1 MPTTVCACGNRLK
14 RADRYCAAC
23 GMARSLAEPD
33 APSVKNKVSKQRGA
47 FASVDAAR
55 HAVPERKH
63 ATVMFADLCGSTEQI
78 GNPDPEEARK
88 YLDPA
93 LALMSG
99 HVKAYGGIIS
109 QLLGDGVLALFGA
122 PLAQEDHALRAC
134 LAGLAIQR
142 AVIDWNRE
150 RAGSDK
156 PIAVRVGIASGELVV
171 SSASEYLSSHY
182 RADGLTAHLAKRIE
196 GLATPGSV
204 VISGT
209 TFRLVERHIE
219 AKALGTRVL
228 AGFDAEVEL
237 YELLLKEQRP
247 RAASLARHAA
257 LAPLIDRTEVLSAL
271 NVVGTHALASRMRA
285 IGLTGEAGIGK
296 SRVIAEFCRAMR
308 GSGFNTCFVAAHAY
322 ATHVQYAVI
331 GDLMRELMPAPPD
344 VGAQGHA
351 SGAVASM
358 DAWEPGAS
366 SHRDAAIDLLEL
378 GRPSA
383 AWAALTP
390 SQRRRRIG
398 DALQWLITK
407 RVESGPLMIVVEDL
421 ALADRES
428 QRLLEQLLRRIEPL
442 PVLVCMTYRHQFQP
456 RWIDAPWFSEHVMRA
471 LEPQD
476 MLSMA
481 HAILGEDESV
491 QSLVSDLADKAQGN
505 PFYLEQMTLTLVDD
519 GTLLGAPGAY
529 RCVRPDPEL
538 RIPGSIAAVIGARVD
553 RLPTAAKTALEAAAV
568 IGEPFTSEL
577 LASTNSITA
586 GEAESRLSH
595 AVIAG
600 LLSAHIIDGETR
612 YEFPHALVQEVVAA
626 TLTHARRKLLHR
638 AVFNALREHAGD
650 KSSDASVLAHHAYAG
665 EAWSEAAE
673 FALRSMSRS
682 IERSA
687 NRDALTM
694 FDMGRDAARRLADGS
709 VRATLELG
717 LRLEAIG
724 ALLPLGRVDD
734 IVDNLERA
742 QVTTRAIGDKKREA
756 AVSLQLAVMLWTR
769 GTYRQGLHIA
779 GQAAEAATSVQSRS
793 LQMAAM
799 QARMMLNH
807 GLGRYDEALDEA
819 RTVERQ
825 FTAELAARRIMPG
838 WAVIAAVNVKVF
850 MADMLARMAHFD
862 VAQDLCDAAYREL
875 AAHEHAFSRVM
886 VDFVQ
891 GEVWVALN
899 RADEAAQRLREA
911 LASCK
916 TNDVP
921 TMYPAIVAALG
932 GAMARGSE
940 PAAAVELLEKAIAE
954 KAYLAGGRYNEY
966 YLSLNLGIAL
976 LKCGRYVDALSAL
989 TAAQASARMYEQRA
1003 HEAEAAYWLAE
1014 TELAADRKE
1023 GAITAF
1029 EKARSLAEACSM
1041 LHIADTSKRH
1051 IDALTAARAAVN
1063 AV

>member
-1 MPTTVCACGNRLK
+1 MPITVCACGNEWK
-14 RADRYCAAC
+14 RGDRYCSGC
-23 GMARSLAEPD
+23 GVALPLAEPTQSL
-33 APSVKNKVSKQRGA
+33 PKVSKRRSA
-47 FASVDAAR
+47 PTAESAR

-78 GNPDPEEARK
+78 ANPDPEEARK

-142 AVIDWNRE
+142 AVVEWNLA
-150 RAGSDK
+150 RAEGDK

-196 GLATPGSV
+196 GMARPGSV
-204 VISGT
+204 LISGA

-219 AKALGTRVL
+219 AKPLGAQTL
-228 AGFDAEVEL
+228 AGFDSAVEL

-247 RAASLARHAA
+247 AAASMARHGA
-257 LAPLIDRTEVLSAL
+257 LAPLINRFEVLAALSA
-271 NVVGTHALASRMRA
+271 VGNQALASRMRV

-308 GSGFNTCFVAAHAY
+308 ESGFNACFVAAHAY
-322 ATHVQYAVI
+322 GSHVQYAVI
-331 GDLMRELMPAPPD
+331 ADLMRELMPSPAD
-344 VGAQGHA
+344 GAAQSQA
-351 SGAVASM
+351 DAAVASM
-358 DAWEPGAS
+358 DAWEPAAGT
-366 SHRDAAIDLLEL
+366 HRDAAIDLLEL
-378 GRPSA
+378 GTPSE
-383 AWAALTP
+383 AWTALTP

-407 RVESGPLMIVVEDL
+407 RVESGPLLLVVEDL

-428 QRLLEQLLRRIEPL
+428 LRLLEQVLRRIENL
-442 PVLVCMTYRHQFQP
+442 PVLVCVTYRHQFQP
-456 RWIDAPWFSEHVMRA
+456 RWIDAPWFAEHVMRA

-476 MLSMA
+476 MLQMA
-481 HAILGEDESV
+481 HAILGADDSV
-491 QSLVSDLADKAQGN
+491 QSLISDLADKAQGN

-519 GTLLGAPGAY
+519 GTLIGAPGAY
-529 RCVRPDPEL
+529 RCIRPEAEL
-538 RIPGSIAAVIGARVD
+538 RVPGSIAAVIGARVD
-553 RLPTAAKTALEAAAV
+553 RLPAAAKTALEAAAI

-577 LASTNSITA
+577 LASMHHVTA
-586 GEAESRLSH
+586 AEAESRLSH
-595 AVIAG
+595 AVVAG
-600 LLSAHIIDGETR
+600 LLIARVTEGETR

-626 TLTHARRKLLHR
+626 ALTHPRRKVLHR
-638 AVFNALREHAGD
+638 AAFGALREHAAE
-650 KSSDASVLAHHAYAG
+650 KSSERASVLAHHAYAG
-665 EAWSEAAE
+665 EAWAEAAE

-687 NRDALTM
+687 NRHALTM
-694 FDMGRDAARRLADGS
+694 FDMGRDAARRVADAS
-709 VRATLELG
+709 ARATLELG
-717 LRLEAIG
+717 LRMEAIG

-742 QVTTRAIGDKKREA
+742 QVITQTIGDKKREA

-769 GTYRQGLHIA
+769 GTYRQGLDIA
-779 GQAAEAATSVQSRS
+779 NQAAEAAITGQSHS

-807 GLGRYDEALDEA
+807 GLGRYEEALNDA
-819 RTVERQ
+819 RMVERQ
-825 FTAELAARRIMPG
+825 FATELAARRIMPG

-850 MADMLARMAHFD
+850 MADLLARMAQFD
-862 VAQDLCDAAYREL
+862 VAQDQCDAAYREL
-875 AAHEHAFSRVM
+875 TGREHAFSRVM

-891 GEVWVALN
+891 GEIWVACH
-899 RADEAAQRLREA
+899 RYGEAAQLLRAA
-911 LASCK
+911 LQSCT

-921 TMYPAIVAALG
+921 TMYPAILAAVG
-932 GAMARGSE
+932 GAMAQGDE
-940 PAAAVELLEKAIAE
+940 PAAAVALLEKAIAE

-976 LKCGRYVDALSAL
+976 ARCSRYDDARTAL
-989 TAAQASARMYEQRA
+989 TAAQTSARLYEQHA
-1003 HEAEAAYWLAE
+1003 YEAEAAYWLAE
-1014 TELAADRKE
+1014 TEMAASRNE
-1023 GAITAF
+1023 RAIAGF
-1029 EKARSLAEACSM
+1029 EEARSLAQACAM
-1041 LHIADTSKRH
+1041 LHIADTSKQR
-1051 IDALTAARAAVN
+1051 IDALTAGVTVGAA
-1063 AV
+1063 